1 MTEDPTGQA
10 GAEWYEI
17 RVGGHLASRW
27 AAVFDGMSLAAQDD
41 GSTVIRGVV
50 ADQAALHG
58 LLRTLSSIG
67 VPLLAVTATTPD
79 EPSAPT
85 TRQH

>member
-1 MTEDPTGQA
+1 MDEVRTGQA
-10 GAEWYEI
+10 DEPGRYEI
-17 RVGGHLASRW
+17 RVGGQLASRW
-27 AAVFDGMSLAAQDD
+27 VALFDGMSLTAQDD
-41 GSTVIRGVV
+41 GTTIIRGVV

-67 VPLLAVTATTPD
+67 VPLLAVTPMTSN
-79 EPSAPT
+79 EPT

>member
-1 MTEDPTGQA
+1 VNEGQA
-10 GAEWYEI
+10 DQAGWYEI

-27 AAVFDGMSLAAQDD
+27 AALFDGMSLTAEDD
-41 GSTVIRGVV
+41 GTTVIRGVV

-67 VPLLAVTATTPD
+67 VPLIAVTPTAPN
-79 EPSAPT
+79 EPT